1 LFSKIENKAS
11 LGLHLRQQK
20 IGEKKEIDEYR
31 ALHLKAENF
40 VK

>member
-1 LFSKIENKAS
+1 
-11 LGLHLRQQK
+11 LHLRQQK